1 VFTREALVI
10 EVDQGIKG
18 EQVVSPT

>member
-18 EQVVSPT
+18 EQVVSR